1 MFFFLSK
8 GSSKE
13 IKNRKEFERKENIS
27 FFSFFWRIIFH
38 VFQLRTTDTLKVIFF
53 VGSFFGG
60 EVFFQ
65 FHYFMIFLAVFLEV
79 FSIFLVIFC
88 SKFLLIFFGLFCIT
102 IFYGFFCAF
111 LGLFSEWISALLTNF
126 LFFLWPM
133 YQRIL
138 FFSCKFW
145 KLSSLQKLRR
155 GFHLLWHD
163 EFIAN
168 VGREK
173 NLKN

>member
-1 MFFFLSK
+1 MFFLSK

-27 FFSFFWRIIFH
+27 FFPFLKDYFSCFSTTNYWYFEGDFFCWFFFWGWGIFS
-38 VFQLRTTDTLKVIFF
+38 VSLFYD
-53 VGSFFGG
+53 FFGS
-60 EVFFQ
+60 
-65 FHYFMIFLAVFLEV
+65 FLEV

-102 IFYGFFCAF
+102 IFYGFFLCF
-111 LGLFSEWISALLTNF
+111 FRSLFRMDKCIAYKFS
-126 LFFLWPM
+126 FFFCGQCIKES
-133 YQRIL
+133 Y